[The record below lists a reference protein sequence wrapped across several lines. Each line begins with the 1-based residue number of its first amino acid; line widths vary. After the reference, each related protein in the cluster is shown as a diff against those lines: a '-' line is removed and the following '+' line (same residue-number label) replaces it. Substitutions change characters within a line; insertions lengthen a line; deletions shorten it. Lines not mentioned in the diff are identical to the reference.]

1 MMKISQII
9 VFEVISTFET
19 NDFMLI
25 NKNLLK
31 KRLTLSAMTRDSV
44 HER

>member
-25 NKNLLK
+25 NKTLLK